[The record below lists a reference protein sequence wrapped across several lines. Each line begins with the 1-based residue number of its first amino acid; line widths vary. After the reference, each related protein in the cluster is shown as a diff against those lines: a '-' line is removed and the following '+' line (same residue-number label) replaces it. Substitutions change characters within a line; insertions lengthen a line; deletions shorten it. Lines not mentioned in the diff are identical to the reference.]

1 MGYAN
6 ESNAFKLNPGELR
19 TPIKV
24 QRVTLGKNE
33 DNMPVNF
40 LKDIISC
47 RAKVTSYKGKQDL
60 EAQGKV
66 YIDEK
71 KVIIR
76 KPKFEILDTDV
87 IVLNNKVYDITSI
100 VNVDEKNRFYEL
112 KVRYSK

>member
-1 MGYAN
+1 MGYSN

-33 DNMPVNF
+33 DNMPVKI

-60 EAQGKV
+60 EAQGKI
-66 YIDEK
+66 YIDDK
-71 KVIIR
+71 RVIIR
-76 KPKFEILDTDV
+76 KPKFDILDTDV
-87 IVLNNKVYDITSI
+87 VVLNNKIYDITSI
-100 VNVDEKNRFYEL
+100 IDIEEKGRFYEL
-112 KVRYSK
+112 KVRYAK